1 MTVRILVIIFLL
13 LLPGACSSTR
23 GVYHTVHE
31 GQTLYRISRVYGID
45 ERYLARVNRI
55 DDPALLRVGT
65 RLYIP
70 GADRVREIPD
80 VATVAPPLPQ
90 APSAPK
96 PAATVKRPP
105 PVPAPSARQQR
116 KPPSGS
122 KARPASVVAAGKPAA
137 AVKGKFAWPLQ
148 GTILKSFGGDGR
160 SPIKGLEIAAA
171 RSAPILSAAAGRVIY
186 SGDGIRSYGNLII
199 LKHDNDFFTVY
210 GFNEKNMVDA
220 GVFVSKGERIA
231 LCGVPPAGGKPRL
244 YFEIRRG
251 KEAVNPIFYLP

>member
-1 MTVRILVIIFLL
+1 MTVRILVLLFLL
-13 LLPGACSSTR
+13 LLPAACSSPR

-31 GQTLYRISRVYGID
+31 GQTLYRIGRVYGVD

-55 DDPALLRVGT
+55 DDPAQLRVGT
-65 RLYIP
+65 SLYIP
-70 GADRVREIPD
+70 GADRVREVPD
-80 VATVAPPLPQ
+80 VAAVAPPLPP
-90 APSAPK
+90 APPAPK
-96 PAATVKRPP
+96 PAAP
-105 PVPAPSARQQR
+105 ARQQR
-116 KPPSGS
+116 EPPAGS
-122 KARPASVVAAGKPAA
+122 KPGPAAVAAASKPAA
-137 AVKGKFAWPLQ
+137 AGKGKFAWPLR
-148 GTILKSFGGDGR
+148 GTVLKGFGGDTR

-171 RSAPILSAAAGRVIY
+171 RGTPILSAAAGRVIY

-199 LKHDNDFFTVY
+199 LKHDDDFFTVY

-231 LCGVPPAGGKPRL
+231 LSGAPPAGGKPRL

>member
-1 MTVRILVIIFLL
+1 MTVRIVVLLFLL
-13 LLPGACSSTR
+13 LLPGACSSPR

-31 GQTLYRISRVYGID
+31 GQTLYRIGRVYGID
-45 ERYLARVNRI
+45 EHYLARINRI

-70 GADRVREIPD
+70 GADRVREVP
-80 VATVAPPLPQ
+80 VMAASAPAVPPV
-90 APSAPK
+90 PSAPK
-96 PAATVKRPP
+96 SVAAVKRPP
-105 PVPAPSARQQR
+105 PVSATPARQQR
-116 KPPSGS
+116 EPP
-122 KARPASVVAAGKPAA
+122 AGRPAA
-137 AVKGKFAWPLQ
+137 AVKGKFAWPLR
-148 GTILKSFGGDGR
+148 GTILKGFGGDAR
-160 SPIKGLEIAAA
+160 SPIKGLEIAAV
-171 RSAPILSAAAGRVIY
+171 RGTPIHSAAAGRVIY

-220 GVFVSKGERIA
+220 GAFVSRGERIA
-231 LCGVPPAGGKPRL
+231 LCGAPPAGGKPRL